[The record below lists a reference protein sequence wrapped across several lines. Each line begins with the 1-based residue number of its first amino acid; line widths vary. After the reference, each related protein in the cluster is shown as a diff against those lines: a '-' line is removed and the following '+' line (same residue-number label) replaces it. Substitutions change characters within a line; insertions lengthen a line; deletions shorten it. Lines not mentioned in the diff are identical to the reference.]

1 MGRDDEKFG
10 SLWSG
15 PLPGKVEFFFNSIQV
30 LVSAAVE
37 LRRDKR
43 TVTTHYAIGGK
54 MGKEERSHV
63 RRNID

>member
-1 MGRDDEKFG
+1 
-10 SLWSG
+10 
-15 PLPGKVEFFFNSIQV
+15 
-30 LVSAAVE
+30 VSAAVE